1 MGKEREKG
9 KLLHPNV
16 YQCIIHNF
24 QKDADVKQGVTH
36 DSANE
41 KEKERL
47 VVEDATVLY
56 KLYKHN

>member
-1 MGKEREKG
+1 M
-9 KLLHPNV
+9 LHPNV

-36 DSANE
+36 DNANA

-47 VVEDATVLY
+47 VVEDATAQIVQNTILNR
-56 KLYKHN
+56 HHMQQTP